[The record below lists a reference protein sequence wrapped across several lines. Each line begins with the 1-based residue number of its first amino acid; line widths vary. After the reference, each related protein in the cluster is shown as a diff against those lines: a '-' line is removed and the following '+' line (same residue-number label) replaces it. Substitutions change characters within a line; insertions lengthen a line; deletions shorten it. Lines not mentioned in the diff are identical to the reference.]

1 MRSTKVAMCSR
12 QGNSRCRIKILP
24 LFVKKLL
31 YPGGFFTFVENPDM
45 SIEEKVNGDIKTAM
59 LAKDAK
65 RLEALRAIKSV
76 ILLLKT
82 SPEGLTD
89 DSVNKALQKEVKKRK
104 ESADIYKSQNRAD
117 LEENEMFQAGVI
129 EEYLPKQLS
138 EADIRSEIQKIIAQ
152 TGAKGA
158 GDLGK
163 VMGQASKA
171 FAGRADNKI
180 VSGIVRELLS

>member
-1 MRSTKVAMCSR
+1 M
-12 QGNSRCRIKILP
+12 N
-24 LFVKKLL
+24 
-31 YPGGFFTFVENPDM
+31 
-45 SIEEKVNGDIKTAM
+45 IEEKINSEIKTAM

-76 ILLLKT
+76 VLLLKT

-117 LEENEMFQAGVI
+117 LETDELDQAKVL
-129 EEYLPKQLS
+129 EEFLPKQMSEEEIKAELS
-138 EADIRSEIQKIIAQ
+138 KIIASV
-152 TGAKGA
+152 GANGP

-163 VMGQASKA
+163 VMGAASKA
-171 FAGRADNKI
+171 FAGKADNKI
-180 VSGIVRELLS
+180 VSALVKQLLG